1 VIEPANAAREAAFAE
16 AQAEAAPIFER
27 GKAQV
32 EVLKMLYDEIS
43 KGGDDAFAVFMA
55 EKLPDLL
62 TTAVDA
68 VSGVDIERMVVMD
81 SGQGNAVSNAV
92 NQRVKGAFGT
102 LEGLSQALG
111 IDIQQVLQT
120 AAARSSLP
128 PSQPVEAPTASEDR
142 NA

>member
-1 VIEPANAAREAAFAE
+1 
-16 AQAEAAPIFER
+16 
-27 GKAQV
+27 
-32 EVLKMLYDEIS
+32 
-43 KGGDDAFAVFMA
+43 
-55 EKLPDLL
+55 
-62 TTAVDA
+62 
-68 VSGVDIERMVVMD
+68 
-81 SGQGNAVSNAV
+81 V